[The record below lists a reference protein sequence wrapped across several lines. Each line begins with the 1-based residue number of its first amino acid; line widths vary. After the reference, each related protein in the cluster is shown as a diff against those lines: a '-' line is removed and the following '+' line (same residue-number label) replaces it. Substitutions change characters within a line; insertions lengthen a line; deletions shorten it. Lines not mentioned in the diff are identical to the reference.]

1 MNNLRNISK
10 SCLTKQIFSLTKKPI
25 IKNVYRTFVPK
36 KTRKSIE
43 VYVDRKQ
50 QNYTS
55 NKFKEFIEYYF
66 NTRLLKFNLSPIQP
80 ELVNKKII
88 WQYWGQGVDKCPDI
102 VTKCFK
108 SVDEFKN
115 DYQVIRLD
123 DSNLFDYLNLPEFI
137 YEKHKNK
144 EFRPAF
150 FSDLIRLA
158 LLDVYGGI
166 WLDATILLTDFI
178 PGKIKNMD
186 YFMYQRD
193 HLASNKEMWIK
204 YDPLY
209 FDWDKKH
216 KVNVLNSIIISK
228 PKNIVIHTILDLLL
242 NYWATQNQ
250 VPHYFF
256 FQILYEEL
264 ITGKLIQFKCEIIDD
279 TLPHL
284 LQTMLNDSFD
294 QGNFKKIIEKSSI
307 HKLRYK
313 EDMSSNTYYTYIMKK
328 L

>member
-36 KTRKSIE
+36 KTRNSIE

-178 PGKIKNMD
+178 PGKITNMD

>member
-36 KTRKSIE
+36 KTRNSIE

-66 NTRLLKFNLSPIQP
+66 NTRLSKFNLSPVQP

-88 WQYWGQGVDKCPDI
+88 WQYWGQGIDKCPDI

-137 YEKHKNK
+137 YEKRKHK

-178 PGKIKNMD
+178 PSKIKNMD

-242 NYWATQNQ
+242 NYWATQNH

-264 ITGKLIQFKCEIIDD
+264 ITDKLIQFKCEIIDD

-313 EDMSSNTYYTYIMKK
+313 EDMSPNTYYTYIMKK

>member
-10 SCLTKQIFSLTKKPI
+10 LCLTKQIFSLTQKPI
-25 IKNVYRTFVPK
+25 IKNVYRTFVPR

-66 NTRLLKFNLSPIQP
+66 NTRLSKFNLSPVQP

-137 YEKHKNK
+137 YEKRKNK

-178 PGKIKNMD
+178 PSKIKNMD

>member
-10 SCLTKQIFSLTKKPI
+10 SCLTKQIFSLTQKPI
-25 IKNVYRTFVPK
+25 IKNVYRTFVPR

-66 NTRLLKFNLSPIQP
+66 NTRLSKFNLSPVQP

-88 WQYWGQGVDKCPDI
+88 WQYWGQGIDKCPDI

-137 YEKHKNK
+137 YEKRKHK

-178 PGKIKNMD
+178 PSKIKNMD

-193 HLASNKEMWIK
+193 HLTSNKEMWIR
-204 YDPLY
+204 YNPLY

-228 PKNIVIHTILDLLL
+228 PKNIVIHTILELLL
-242 NYWATQNQ
+242 NYWATQNH

-264 ITGKLIQFKCEIIDD
+264 ITDKLIQFKCEIIDD

-313 EDMSSNTYYTYIMKK
+313 EDMSPNTYYTYIMKK

>member
-36 KTRKSIE
+36 KTRNSIE

-108 SVDEFKN
+108 SVDGFKN

-137 YEKHKNK
+137 YEKRKNK
-144 EFRPAF
+144 EFRPVF
-150 FSDLIRLA
+150 F
-158 LLDVYGGI
+158 
-166 WLDATILLTDFI
+166 
-178 PGKIKNMD
+178 
-186 YFMYQRD
+186 
-193 HLASNKEMWIK
+193 
-204 YDPLY
+204 
-209 FDWDKKH
+209 
-216 KVNVLNSIIISK
+216 
-228 PKNIVIHTILDLLL
+228 
-242 NYWATQNQ
+242 
-250 VPHYFF
+250 
-256 FQILYEEL
+256 
-264 ITGKLIQFKCEIIDD
+264 
-279 TLPHL
+279 
-284 LQTMLNDSFD
+284 
-294 QGNFKKIIEKSSI
+294 
-307 HKLRYK
+307 
-313 EDMSSNTYYTYIMKK
+313 
-328 L
+328 

>member
-1 MNNLRNISK
+1 MNNLINISK

-137 YEKHKNK
+137 YEKRKNK

>member
-36 KTRKSIE
+36 KTRNSIE

-137 YEKHKNK
+137 YEKRKHK

-178 PGKIKNMD
+178 PSKIKNMD

-193 HLASNKEMWIK
+193 HLTSNKEMWIR

-228 PKNIVIHTILDLLL
+228 PKNIVIHTILELLL
-242 NYWATQNQ
+242 NYWATQNH

-264 ITGKLIQFKCEIIDD
+264 ITDKLIQFKCEIIDD

>member
-1 MNNLRNISK
+1 MNNLINISK

-108 SVDEFKN
+108 SVNEFKN